1 MWGPLLPPGLWLGL
15 FTLRWLD
22 LAFGSSLS
30 SRFSLHAPKIFV
42 RGTIFTGGGGGG
54 SDDDRW
60 EGTGAIGPGGACA
73 KAEPPSSNPTPPN
86 TRIFSNCFMAFFPAR
101 HTDRGIPL
109 DLFPQTPAKVPGLCP
124 AFHPFVSKTILLPA
138 GVEFAF
144 PRSEG
149 TVLRTFLPLF
159 ASLAALAAGPPPA
172 AAMPSAHLNGVVYSE
187 ATNQRI
193 PHASV
198 WLCDDGGT
206 RMMESVTTDTGEF
219 AFLGLH
225 AGAYILKITAPAF
238 VPLELSVE
246 VNFGTEHGISIFLK
260 PMGKSPK
267 EQSNDTSISAHELS
281 IPAAA
286 RKFANSGKKKL
297 YAGNDAAGAQ
307 RDFEAAVAKA
317 PDYYEAYYQLGMAC
331 LSLQKPADAEKN
343 LRTSVSLSN
352 QTYPDAVLALAIL
365 LIGRHDSAAG
375 EPLLRRG
382 LELNPN
388 SWAGYYELGKL
399 ELYRTHLEPALD
411 AAQKAESLAPQQP
424 KVYRLLSLIHLRQKN
439 YQAAL
444 ADLDAYIRLDPDSPE
459 GKTAKQIRVDTQ
471 RQLETLHP

>member
-1 MWGPLLPPGLWLGL
+1 
-15 FTLRWLD
+15 
-22 LAFGSSLS
+22 
-30 SRFSLHAPKIFV
+30 
-42 RGTIFTGGGGGG
+42 
-54 SDDDRW
+54 
-60 EGTGAIGPGGACA
+60 
-73 KAEPPSSNPTPPN
+73 
-86 TRIFSNCFMAFFPAR
+86 
-101 HTDRGIPL
+101 
-109 DLFPQTPAKVPGLCP
+109 
-124 AFHPFVSKTILLPA
+124 
-138 GVEFAF
+138 
-144 PRSEG
+144 
-149 TVLRTFLPLF
+149 
-159 ASLAALAAGPPPA
+159 
-172 AAMPSAHLNGVVYSE
+172 MPSAHLNGVVYSE

-193 PHASV
+193 AHASV

-206 RMMESVTTDTGEF
+206 RMMASVTTDTGEF
-219 AFLGLH
+219 AFPGLH
-225 AGAYILKITAPAF
+225 AGAYILKITAPGF
-238 VPLELSVE
+238 IPLELNVD

-260 PMGKSPK
+260 PEGKSPK

-281 IPAAA
+281 MPLAA

-297 YAGNDAAGAQ
+297 YAGNNAEGAM

-331 LSLQKPADAEKN
+331 LSLQKSADAEKN

-365 LIGRHDSAAG
+365 LLGRHDSGAG

-388 SWAGYYELGKL
+388 SWVGYYELGKL
-399 ELYRTHLEPALD
+399 ELYRMHLEPALD
-411 AAQKAESLAPQQP
+411 AAQRAESLAPQQP

-444 ADLDAYIRLDPDSPE
+444 ADLDSYIRLDPDSPE